1 MIPLSASDPS
11 CGMLHFSLTV
21 TKCPMT
27 FQKRHNSEAT
37 AATLATTTAAP
48 ETDVDGS
55 SQMVDDARLSS
66 DDFNPPTA
74 SPEDGSVL
82 NHKPDLS
89 VRRKTTDRRFSGN
102 PLTEEETSPFVVGSL
117 KFRRRVFH
125 QRNLFEKSGAEFD
138 SGKPKKFEISAPPNR
153 KLSVPVELSSSLSNN
168 FDRPKIEAG
177 LSEAA
182 AATAAASTSRGP
194 SRNPS
199 PNKRTSSG
207 KIK

>member
-1 MIPLSASDPS
+1 
-11 CGMLHFSLTV
+11 MLHFCLTV

-27 FQKRHNSEAT
+27 FQKRHSSEAS
-37 AATLATTTAAP
+37 AP
-48 ETDVDGS
+48 KLTSASASAEPDVDNN
-55 SQMVDDARLSS
+55 QMVDDARLSS

-74 SPEDGSVL
+74 SPEDGSDPTPTP
-82 NHKPDLS
+82 KPDLS

-102 PLTEEETSPFVVGSL
+102 PLTDEETSPFVVGSL

-125 QRNLFEKSGAEFD
+125 QRNLFEKFGTEFESD
-138 SGKPKKFEISAPPNR
+138 KPKKFEISAPPNR
-153 KLSVPVELSSSLSNN
+153 KLSVPVELSSGLSNN

-177 LSEAA
+177 LGD
-182 AATAAASTSRGP
+182 AASAAGAASSSRGP

-207 KIK
+207 YHLENLRIELF